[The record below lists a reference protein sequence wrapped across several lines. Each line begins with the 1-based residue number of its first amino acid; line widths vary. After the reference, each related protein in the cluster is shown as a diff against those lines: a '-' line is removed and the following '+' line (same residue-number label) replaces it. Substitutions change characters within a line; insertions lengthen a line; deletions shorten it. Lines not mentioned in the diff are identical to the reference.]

1 MALFGNHKTSPP
13 DDLLDPRAGPEALL
27 QSLDRV
33 AQAYLEKADR
43 GEIVYPA
50 CKREPDTADGGAREI
65 WRDTR
70 LEALRYLTMIPGRDD
85 GLLIAPARQAE
96 MIDSFL
102 RLKPHDETVIDF
114 TGQAGD
120 DVAIAIIAG
129 LNWLNHCAGIAKV
142 DRTKITGILRNFRK
156 VVVVAERWWG
166 NDGAELRCAE
176 MLAARQQLPPLML
189 YLVWLE
195 HTRLAKEVAIAA
207 AFPNEAARAT
217 DAWTRFA
224 AATDPDELPD

>member
-1 MALFGNHKTSPP
+1 
-13 DDLLDPRAGPEALL
+13 
-27 QSLDRV
+27 
-33 AQAYLEKADR
+33 
-43 GEIVYPA
+43 
-50 CKREPDTADGGAREI
+50 
-65 WRDTR
+65 
-70 LEALRYLTMIPGRDD
+70 MIPGRDA
-85 GLLIAPARQAE
+85 GLLTAPARQAE

-142 DRTKITGILRNFRK
+142 DRAKVTGILRNFRK
-156 VVVVAERWWG
+156 VVVVAQRWWAT
-166 NDGAELRCAE
+166 DGAEARCAE
-176 MLAARQQLPPLML
+176 MLAARRQLPPLML

-195 HTRLAKEVAIAA
+195 HTHLAKEVAAAA

-217 DAWTRFA
+217 DAWARFEA
-224 AATDPDELPD
+224 AHDPDELSG

>member
-13 DDLLDPRAGPEALL
+13 GDALDPRAGPDALL

-50 CKREPDTADGGAREI
+50 CKREAGAAASSAREI
-65 WRDTR
+65 WYDTR
-70 LEALRYLTMIPGRDD
+70 LEALRYLTMIPGRDA
-85 GLLIAPARQAE
+85 GLLTAPARQAE

-102 RLKPHDETVIDF
+102 RLKPHDETVIEF
-114 TGQAGD
+114 TGRAGD

-142 DRTKITGILRNFRK
+142 DRAKVTGILRNFRK
-156 VVVVAERWWG
+156 IIGVAERWWA
-166 NDGAELRCAE
+166 NDGAELRCTE
-176 MLAARQQLPPLML
+176 MLAAVQQLPPLML
-189 YLVWLE
+189 YLVYLE
-195 HTRLAKEVAIAA
+195 HTRLAKEVAAVA
-207 AFPNEAARAT
+207 AFSGEAATEARA
-217 DAWTRFA
+217 RFEA
-224 AATDPDELPD
+224 AQDPDDLPE

>member
-1 MALFGNHKTSPP
+1 MALFGNHKTPPP
-13 DDLLDPRAGPEALL
+13 DDVLDARAGPEALL
-27 QSLDRV
+27 QNLDRV
-33 AQAYLEKADR
+33 ARAYLEKADR
-43 GEIVYPA
+43 GDIVYPA
-50 CKREPDTADGGAREI
+50 CKREPGTAGGGAREI

-85 GLLIAPARQAE
+85 SLLIAPARQAE
-96 MIDSFL
+96 MIESFL

-142 DRTKITGILRNFRK
+142 DRAKITGILRNFRK
-156 VVVVAERWWG
+156 VVVVAQRWWST
-166 NDGAELRCAE
+166 DGAEARCAE

-195 HTRLAKEVAIAA
+195 HTHLAKEVAAA
-207 AFPNEAARAT
+207 AALPSEVVRTT
-217 DAWTRFA
+217 DAWTRFEA
-224 AATDPDELPD
+224 ARDPEDLS

>member
-27 QSLDRV
+27 QALDRV

-43 GEIVYPA
+43 GDIVYPA
-50 CKREPDTADGGAREI
+50 CKCEPGTGSARGI

-96 MIDSFL
+96 MMDSFL

-120 DVAIAIIAG
+120 DIAIAIVAG
-129 LNWLNHCAGIAKV
+129 LNWLNHCAVIAKV
-142 DRTKITGILRNFRK
+142 DRTKISGILRNFRK
-156 VVVVAERWWG
+156 VVVVAERWWA
-166 NDGAELRCAE
+166 NDGAGTRCAE

-195 HTRLAKEVAIAA
+195 HTRLAKEVAAA
-207 AFPNEAARAT
+207 ASFPDEAARAT
-217 DAWTRFA
+217 EAWTRFEA
-224 AATDPDELPD
+224 AHDPDELPD

>member
-1 MALFGNHKTSPP
+1 MALFGNHETSPP

-27 QSLDRV
+27 QTLDRV

-43 GEIVYPA
+43 GDIVYPA
-50 CKREPDTADGGAREI
+50 CKREPGTSSAREI

-96 MIDSFL
+96 MMDSFL

-120 DVAIAIIAG
+120 DIAIAIIAG
-129 LNWLNHCAGIAKV
+129 LNWLNHCAVIAKV
-142 DRTKITGILRNFRK
+142 DRTKISGILRNFRK
-156 VVVVAERWWG
+156 VVVVAERWWA
-166 NDGAELRCAE
+166 NDGAGMRCAE

-195 HTRLAKEVAIAA
+195 HTRLAKEVAAA
-207 AFPNEAARAT
+207 ASFPDEAARAT
-217 DAWTRFA
+217 EAWTRFEA
-224 AATDPDELPD
+224 AHDPDELSD